1 MVIALASPLHVGIYE
16 DDRLIDA
23 YTMQEQTSE
32 ALPRL
37 FTTLLTQY
45 EPKGLFFAKGPG
57 SFMAIKIT
65 YIFLKTL
72 SLSLSIPLYATDGF
86 TFNDGR
92 PIKAMGQRYFIK
104 ENGSITTSLFDIPQ
118 ESSFSLPH
126 VLEKDLFDTNTE
138 PLYMLPAV

>member
-16 DDRLIDA
+16 DEQLIDA

-32 ALPRL
+32 ALPHL

-45 EPKGLFFAKGPG
+45 RPKGLFFAKGPG
-57 SFMAIKIT
+57 SFMSIKIT

-86 TFNDGR
+86 TFNEGK

-104 ENGSITTSLFDIPQ
+104 ENGSITTSFFDTPQ
-118 ESSFSLPH
+118 ESSFSLPN
-126 VLEKDLFDTNTE
+126 VLDKDLFDTNTE